1 MGYLCIVYANFQRG
15 QSFHH
20 FSMEVS
26 SITIPLTRVSE
37 CYCLNNIASTI
48 ICFESF
54 LCFNCLSAVERLLVN
69 ESALCLYQHRDTLT
83 SLC

>member
-1 MGYLCIVYANFQRG
+1 MGYLCIVYVNVERG

-26 SITIPLTRVSE
+26 SITIALTE
-37 CYCLNNIASTI
+37 CYCLNTTASTI
-48 ICFESF
+48 ICFELF